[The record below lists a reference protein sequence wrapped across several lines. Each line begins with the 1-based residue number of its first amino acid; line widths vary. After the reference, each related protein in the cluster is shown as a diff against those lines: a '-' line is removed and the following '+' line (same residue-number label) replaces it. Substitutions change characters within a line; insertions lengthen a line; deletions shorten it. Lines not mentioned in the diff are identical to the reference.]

1 MFRSSTWMVTVMTV
15 VFWMVTTASPAF
27 TSPPSAMVQEMTVP
41 SMGAVALRASTAAWA
56 SLSRSW
62 AAVSCSSRL
71 SEPMVS
77 RASPAATRAWLS
89 RRLLT
94 SGPPALVASFRLS

>member
-1 MFRSSTWMVTVMTV
+1 MKPMFRSSTWMVTVMTV

-62 AAVSCSSRL
+62 AAVSCSSRDSGL
-71 SEPMVS
+71 TRMPMEEISNAWFS
-77 RASPAATRAWLS
+77 RGFQSRMSPFS
-89 RRLLT
+89 PQ
-94 SGPPALVASFRLS
+94 SS